1 MTLLRQ
7 IHIFDSNG
15 DPLEAVD
22 NATPVLKVALHDA
35 LGNPINSL
43 DSAID
48 VHLADVHDRGFN
60 RRFRRLP
67 GTSTTFAANAAA
79 GATAITV
86 ASAAGFAIGNHLEIS
101 SATAEEIVLP
111 VITNIAGAVITLN
124 QPLDNAYLIGDSVA
138 LATVDMSVL
147 GTLGAPVSYVVAP
160 NAGDIWHLVRINIE
174 MTHTSAGDNGLFGNL
189 AALTN
194 GVILRVFNGGTGLY
208 STVTNWRSN
217 SDMVTDFYNVT
228 YAARSG
234 GGGAFG
240 TNGQFSILNSGSIIV
255 LDGDNGDFMEVLIQ
269 DDLTGLS
276 TYVIKAQG
284 HFEG

>member
-15 DPLEAVD
+15 DALEAVD
-22 NATPVLKVALHDA
+22 NVTPVLKVALHDGA
-35 LGNPINSL
+35 GNVINSL
-43 DSAID
+43 DNAIN
-48 VHLADVHDRGFN
+48 VHMADVHDQGIN

-67 GTSTTFAANAAA
+67 GTATTLAANASA
-79 GATAITV
+79 GATQVIV
-86 ASAAGFAIGNHLEIS
+86 ASAVGFAIGNHVEIS
-101 SATAEEIVLP
+101 SATEQEIVLP
-111 VITNIAGAVITLN
+111 VITNIAGTTITLN
-124 QPLDNAYLIGDSVA
+124 QPLDNAYLIGDA
-138 LATVDMSVL
+138 FELATVDMNVT
-147 GTLGAPVSYVVAP
+147 GTLGAPISYTVAP
-160 NAGDIWHLVRINIE
+160 EAGDIWHIVRLNIE
-174 MTHTSAGDNGLFGNL
+174 MTHTSAGDNGLFGDL

-194 GVILRVFNGGTGLY
+194 GVVVRVYKGGLGLY
-208 STVTNWRSN
+208 RTVTNWRTN

-255 LDGDNGDFMEVLIQ
+255 LNGDDGDLMEILIQ
-269 DDLTGLS
+269 DDLSGLNS
-276 TYVIKAQG
+276 YVIKAQG